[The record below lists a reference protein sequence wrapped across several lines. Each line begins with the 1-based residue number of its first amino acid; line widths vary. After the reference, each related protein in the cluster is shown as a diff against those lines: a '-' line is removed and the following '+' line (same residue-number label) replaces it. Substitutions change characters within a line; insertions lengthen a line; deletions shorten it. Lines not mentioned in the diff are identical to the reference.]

1 MDWNKYKTVDSSTQ
15 RMWPEKDQMLTEGD
29 FIEGRYVSK
38 KENVGANNSTI
49 YILDVDGEQV
59 GVWGTSV
66 LDTKF
71 AQIAVGKMVAIEY
84 QGKKQ
89 SEKRKGSSY
98 HDFKVGV
105 GIDVVGD
112 DDPFSE

>member
-1 MDWNKYKTVDSSTQ
+1 MPWLDLEAVYRDASWSSKASLRQ
-15 RMWPEKDQMLTEGD
+15 
-29 FIEGRYVSK
+29 K
-38 KENVGANNSTI
+38 KQTTCPDCFERRKLGVYAGK
-49 YILDVDGEQV
+49 DVDGEQV

-71 AQIAVGKMVAIEY
+71 AQIAQGKMVAIEY

-112 DDPFSE
+112 EDPFAQ